1 MELKRILANDTK
13 SATDIA
19 MKLYGRDVL
28 VVSNHTVGA
37 QTELVVALD
46 IDVQSVE
53 TSDQP
58 LSQRREPAQPA
69 QSAQSAQPAGNFM
82 SHLVLAQAKSS
93 SSSSSSSGAAA
104 PPPLGAGF
112 KHAGQDR
119 DDPKN
124 QEIRA
129 LIRDELAAF
138 MAELSLSQKTSGWQS
153 SLKLS
158 PEIDDLLGSL
168 TQAGMPTGLR
178 TLLLDTVKD
187 MRCGK
192 EALRAIREQLE
203 QVVQLPHLAL
213 PQSGTH
219 LIAGPSG
226 VGKTM
231 MAIRLAS
238 HAAMQNVA
246 SKVAL
251 VSYRDNRAGAWEQ
264 TQALSS
270 QAEVECFRA
279 DSSAALSTLLRELGD
294 YKLILIDTAST
305 QLSERVAEIAS
316 VCPSCVKHALVAA
329 DSSSATLRR
338 TLRAS
343 GIHWN
348 SMMVS
353 KLDESIQPWPLVEYL
368 CDNFLSICAASDG
381 AQVAALKL
389 SLTSSSLI
397 EMALA
402 QLSRVPE
409 SQAPARSN
417 QFDKPPVFKLPA
429 LAPRLL
435 TPFSPRGL
443 RGSLN

>member
-13 SATDIA
+13 SATDLAI
-19 MKLYGRDVL
+19 KLCGRDVL
-28 VVSNHTVGA
+28 VISNHTVGG

-46 IDVQSVE
+46 IDEQSLDA
-53 TSDQP
+53 SDQH
-58 LSQRREPAQPA
+58 SNSRREQAQPA
-69 QSAQSAQPAGNFM
+69 ANFM
-82 SHLVLAQAKSS
+82 SQLVLAQAKSTP
-93 SSSSSSSGAAA
+93 SSGAAA
-104 PPPLGAGF
+104 SPPRGADF
-112 KHAGQDR
+112 KQATQEL
-119 DDPKN
+119 DDQKK
-124 QEIRA
+124 QEIRG

-138 MAELSLSQKTSGWQS
+138 KVEFSLNKKTSGWQS
-153 SLKLS
+153 GMKLS
-158 PEIDDLLGSL
+158 PEIDDLLDSF

-187 MRCGK
+187 MRCEQ
-192 EALRAIREQLE
+192 EALLAIRQQLE
-203 QVVQLPHLAL
+203 QVVHLPHLAL

-226 VGKTM
+226 VGKTL

-238 HAAMQNVA
+238 HAATQNVA
-246 SKVAL
+246 CKVAL
-251 VSYRDNRAGAWEQ
+251 VSYRDNRTGAWEQ

-270 QAEVECFRA
+270 QTGVECFRA
-279 DSSAALSTLLRELGD
+279 GSSAALSTVLRGLGD

-305 QLSERVAEIAS
+305 QLSERVAEIES

-338 TLRAS
+338 TLRTS

-348 SMMVS
+348 SLMVS
-353 KLDESIQPWPLVEYL
+353 KLDESIQPWPLVEFL
-368 CDNFLSICAASDG
+368 HDNFLSICAASDG

-389 SLTSSSLI
+389 NLTASSLI

-402 QLSRVPE
+402 QLSRLPE
-409 SQAPARSN
+409 PRAPARSN
-417 QFDKPPVFKLPA
+417 QLARPPVFKLSA
-429 LAPRLL
+429 LAPRFL

-443 RGSLN
+443 RGSFN

>member
-46 IDVQSVE
+46 VDEQSIE
-53 TSDQP
+53 TSDQH
-58 LSQRREPAQPA
+58 SSNRRELT
-69 QSAQSAQPAGNFM
+69 QPAGNFR
-82 SHLVLAQAKSS
+82 SQLVLAQAKSTS
-93 SSSSSSSGAAA
+93 NSGAAA
-104 PPPLGAGF
+104 SPPLGADF
-112 KHAGQDR
+112 MQAIQER
-119 DDPKN
+119 DDQKN
-124 QEIRA
+124 QEIRK

-138 MAELSLSQKTSGWQS
+138 RAELSLSQKTSGWQS

-158 PEIDDLLGSL
+158 PEVDDLLASL
-168 TQAGMPTGLR
+168 TQAGMPAGLR

-187 MRCGK
+187 MHCGQ

-203 QVVQLPHLAL
+203 QVVHLPHLAL

-226 VGKTM
+226 VGKTL

-238 HAAMQNVA
+238 HAATQNVA
-246 SKVAL
+246 CKVAL
-251 VSYRDNRAGAWEQ
+251 VSYRNNRAGAWEQ

-279 DSSAALSTLLRELGD
+279 DSSTELLTLLRGLGD

-305 QLSERVAEIAS
+305 QLPERVAEIES

-353 KLDESIQPWPLVEYL
+353 KLDESIQPWPLVEFL

-389 SLTSSSLI
+389 GLTSSSLI

-402 QLSRVPE
+402 QLSRRPE

-417 QFDKPPVFKLPA
+417 QLDEPPAFKLPA
-429 LAPRLL
+429 LAPLAPRLL
-435 TPFSPRGL
+435 TLFSPRGL
-443 RGSLN
+443 RASFN